1 MSQIA
6 AAVLEGGTWS
16 IQNLP
21 LDLDGSVATAVQG
34 LLGGTPQLVRLAQGP
49 PSICYCHEAGRT
61 SGLPLTAIVLEDGQV
76 ADHLYGP
83 VVLFGPPT
91 LDGCE
96 TPVTAQILTADIGL
110 VPVFPGE

>member
-6 AAVLEGGTWS
+6 AAVLEQGTWS
-16 IQNLP
+16 IQNLH
-21 LDLDGSVATAVQG
+21 LDPDGSAATAMHG

-61 SGLPLTAIVLEDGQV
+61 AGLPLTAIVFEDGQV
-76 ADHLYGP
+76 AEHLYGP
-83 VVLFGPPT
+83 VILFGPPT
-91 LDGCE
+91 LGGCE
-96 TPVTAQILTADIGL
+96 TPVTAQILTADMGL